1 MIHPGRLLNRGL
13 PEPICP
19 DMQSTPR
26 VGILGTGSYVPEHE
40 VTNEA
45 LVERVT
51 DTTAEWIS
59 RKTLIEA
66 RRFAGPEEATSDL
79 ATRAAAAALESA
91 GIAADRV
98 DYLIVSTSTG
108 DSPQPPTASLVQH
121 GIGAHR
127 AAAFDINVVCAGFVF
142 GIALANSLI
151 ATRPDAVV
159 LVVAAD
165 IYSRILDFDDR
176 RTAILFGDGAGA
188 AVVGAVPAPYGLVDL
203 ELVTRGD
210 EHELIHIKAGG
221 SRLPASAETVADGDH
236 FFRMN
241 GRGVRDFVMA
251 GVPPVLEALLKR
263 AGVTAGQVDH
273 FVPHQA
279 NGVMIQQLV
288 DAAGLSSART
298 HLVLDRYGNTGSASA
313 AVALDTAARAG
324 ELGAGDLVLLAGF
337 GGGMSVGA
345 ALLRWGF

>member
-1 MIHPGRLLNRGL
+1 
-13 PEPICP
+13 
-19 DMQSTPR
+19 MQSTPR

-51 DTTAEWIS
+51 DTTPEWIS
-59 RKTLIEA
+59 QKTLIEA
-66 RRFAGPEEATSDL
+66 RRFASPEEATSDL
-79 ATRAAAAALESA
+79 ATRAAAAALENA

-98 DYLIVSTSTG
+98 DYLIVATSTG

-121 GIGAHR
+121 AIGAHR

-142 GIALANSLI
+142 GLVLADSLI
-151 ATRPDAVV
+151 ATRPGAVV
-159 LVVAAD
+159 LVVGAD

-188 AVVGAVPAPYGLVDL
+188 AVVGAVPAPYGLVDA

-210 EHELIHIKAGG
+210 AHELIHIKAGG

-236 FFRMN
+236 YFRMN
-241 GRGVRDFVMA
+241 GRGVREFVMA
-251 GVPPVLEALLKR
+251 GVPPVLETLLKR

-279 NGVMIQQLV
+279 NGVMLQELV
-288 DAAGLSSART
+288 DAAGLASART
-298 HLVLDRYGNTGSASA
+298 HLVLDRYGNTGSGSA
-313 AVALDTAARAG
+313 AVALDTAARSGA
-324 ELGAGDLVLLAGF
+324 LKAGDLVLLAGF

-345 ALLRWGF
+345 ALLRWYAV